1 MNYKKWLFI
10 LGILVS
16 MILGFYEFSLSS
28 VLLIAL
34 GLLVGFLNI
43 NEKEAEKF
51 LIGSVTLLVVG
62 TASFSVI
69 LLNGTPFAG
78 TVQMVLNNFVSFV
91 AAAAF
96 VVALKTVVTIGEK

>member
-1 MNYKKWLFI
+1 MNYKKWLFV

-16 MILGFYEFSLSS
+16 LLLAFFDFALSS
-28 VLLIAL
+28 FILIAL

-51 LIGSVTLLVVG
+51 LVASIALLVVG

-69 LLNGTPFAG
+69 LLNGTEFAG

-96 VVALKTVVTIGEK
+96 VVALKAVVTIGEK

>member
-16 MILGFYEFSLSS
+16 FVLAFFDFSSS
-28 VLLIAL
+28 AIVLIAL

-51 LIGSVTLLVVG
+51 LVASVALLVVG

-69 LLNGTPFAG
+69 LLNGTEFSG
-78 TVQMVLNNFVSFV
+78 TVQLVLNNFVSFV
-91 AAAAF
+91 ASAAF
-96 VVALKTVVTIGEK
+96 VVALKTVVTIGEE

>member
-16 MILGFYEFSLSS
+16 FVLAFFEFSASAI
-28 VLLIAL
+28 VLIAL

-51 LIGSVTLLVVG
+51 LVASVALLVVG

-69 LLNGTPFAG
+69 LLNGTEFGG
-78 TVQMVLNNFVSFV
+78 TVQLVLNNFVSFV
-91 AAAAF
+91 ASAAF
-96 VVALKTVVTIGEK
+96 VVALKTVVIIGEE

>member
-1 MNYKKWLFI
+1 MNYKKWLFVV
-10 LGILVS
+10 GILVS
-16 MILGFYEFSLSS
+16 FLFAFMNIDSS
-28 VLLIAL
+28 SILLIAL

-51 LIGSVTLLVVG
+51 LVASIALLVVG

-69 LLNGTPFAG
+69 LLNGTNFAG

-96 VVALKTVVTIGEK
+96 VVALKTVVSVGEK

>member
-1 MNYKKWLFI
+1 MNYKKWLFV

-16 MILGFYEFSLSS
+16 LLLAFFELSLSS
-28 VLLIAL
+28 IVLIAL

-43 NEKEAEKF
+43 NEKESEKF
-51 LIGSVTLLVVG
+51 LVASIALLVVG

-78 TVQMVLNNFVSFV
+78 MVQMVLNNFVSFV
-91 AAAAF
+91 ASAAF
-96 VVALKTVVTIGEK
+96 VVALKTVVNIGEK

>member
-16 MILGFYEFSLSS
+16 LLLALFEFQLSS
-28 VLLIAL
+28 FVLIAL

-43 NEKEAEKF
+43 NEKQSERF
-51 LIGSVTLLVVG
+51 LVASIALLVVG

-69 LLNGTPFAG
+69 LLNGTEFAG

-91 AAAAF
+91 GAAAF
-96 VVALKTVVTIGEK
+96 VVALKTVVSIGEK